1 MSMLAILDLLRVLL
15 LGITLLEMGEM
26 SKIIYQLRK
35 N

>member
-26 SKIIYQLRK
+26 SKIIYQLRT

>member
-1 MSMLAILDLLRVLL
+1 MLAILDLLRVLL

-26 SKIIYQLRK
+26 SKIIYQLRT

>member
-1 MSMLAILDLLRVLL
+1 MLAILDLLRVLL

>member
-1 MSMLAILDLLRVLL
+1 MLATLYLLRVLL

-26 SKIIYQLRK
+26 SQIIYQLRK